1 MPHPFFVP
9 PAGFFDWLI
18 AISLIVLMGYFCA
31 TAQVGTLKHNRFPA
45 AVTGCVCGLFMYWG
59 FEWSWSAF
67 MDPGD
72 NAVLAIVELLLGAVI
87 IVVAF
92 GVAGLGVPSS
102 EARKKA
108 IEDEKKELERERKE
122 FEKFEK

>member
-1 MPHPFFVP
+1 
-9 PAGFFDWLI
+9 
-18 AISLIVLMGYFCA
+18 
-31 TAQVGTLKHNRFPA
+31 
-45 AVTGCVCGLFMYWG
+45 
-59 FEWSWSAF
+59 